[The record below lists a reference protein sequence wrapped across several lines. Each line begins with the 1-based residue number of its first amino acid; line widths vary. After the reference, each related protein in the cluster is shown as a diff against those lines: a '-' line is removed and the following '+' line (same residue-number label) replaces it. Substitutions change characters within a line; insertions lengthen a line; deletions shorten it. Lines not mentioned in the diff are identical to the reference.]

1 MTYTLQ
7 FREVF
12 KHFPELLHG
21 ALLTLEIAFVAFWAG
36 SIIGAAGA
44 MGKVYGRRGVRRLV
58 QAYVLFFTNTSALI
72 QIFVLFYALPDYGIM
87 MSPFTASTI
96 GLTLNTRVYLTEVM
110 RAGVMS
116 VRRTEMEAAETLGMS
131 ALQAFLL
138 CPILPHIARTIYAPL
153 SSMFIWLALG
163 SSIAGLFGV
172 NELTGTAIDIGAT
185 TFRTIEVF
193 LITGAIYVEVARFV

>member
-58 QAYVLFFTNTSALI
+58 QAYVLFFTNTPALI

-87 MSPFTASTI
+87 MSPFMASTI
-96 GLTLNTRVYLTEVM
+96 GLTLNAGAYLTEVM

-116 VRRTEMEAAETLGMS
+116 VRRTEMEAAETLSMS
-131 ALQAFLL
+131 ALQSF
-138 CPILPHIARTIYAPL
+138 CYVILPHIARTIYAPL
-153 SSMFIWLALG
+153 SSMFIWLVLG

-172 NELTGTAIDIGAT
+172 NELTGTAIDIGAS